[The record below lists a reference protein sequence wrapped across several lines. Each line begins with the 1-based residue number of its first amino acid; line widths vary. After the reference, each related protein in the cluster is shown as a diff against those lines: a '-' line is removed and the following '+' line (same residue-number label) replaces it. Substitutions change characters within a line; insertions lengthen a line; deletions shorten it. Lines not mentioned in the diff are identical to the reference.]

1 MKMVNDKGE
10 AIYYNYV
17 TKNGKDQVVIQGIGS
32 TKVIGRDRQKLK
44 SRSFTQEHQAE
55 RYVKD
60 HGFYVV

>member
-55 RYVKD
+55 LYVKD
-60 HGFYVV
+60 HWFYVV